1 LHDKQARNDLAMDRA
16 WWITALQWSAT
27 VGVIALVMGW
37 LGRSRVRARP
47 AADARRMVHPPGVLI
62 VGLICFAFFAGITV
76 VSNLYPNDTATWW
89 TTAVFVGFALLALS
103 LMMAFF
109 LERHDVSDEGV
120 ATRTFVGTRKSI
132 RWADLAAVR
141 YAPSMKWFRLE
152 TGSGTVARISVMLM
166 GLPEFARVLLQHAPP
181 GAIDAAT
188 LDVLRATA
196 AGNPP
201 SVWA

>member
-1 LHDKQARNDLAMDRA
+1 MDRA
-16 WWITALQWSAT
+16 WWSTALQWGAWA
-27 VGVIALVMGW
+27 VVMVLVMGW
-37 LGRSRVRARP
+37 LGRSRLRARP
-47 AADARRMVHPPGVLI
+47 AADARRLVHPPSLLI
-62 VGLICFAFFAGITV
+62 FGFVCFSFFAGIAV
-76 VSNLYPNDTATWW
+76 ISNIYPNNTATWW

-103 LMMAFF
+103 LMMAFL
-109 LERHDVSDEGV
+109 LEQHDVSDEGL
-120 ATRTFVGTRKSI
+120 ASRTFLGTRKHL
-132 RWADLAAVR
+132 RWSELAAVR

-152 TGSGTVARISVMLM
+152 TQAGGIARISVMLM

-188 LDVLRATA
+188 LDVLRETA